1 MGAQNWGGQGGQ
13 GTGLGQERRARKDQ
27 DLVRLAQQIKR
38 IRPDGTGLGD
48 MVAQYTVHWRYAD
61 GKNQEQNFY

>member
-27 DLVRLAQQIKR
+27 DLVRLAQQINR
-38 IRPDGTGLGD
+38 IRPDGTRGYGS
-48 MVAQYTVHWRYAD
+48 TVYSILAVR
-61 GKNQEQNFY
+61 